1 MANIQLQGPPKI
13 IENNFSIGRIFQWML
28 YVPVTS
34 SVQVGRSNESSI
46 GIGIVST

>member
-13 IENNFSIGRIFQWML
+13 IENNFSMDA
-28 YVPVTS
+28 VPVTS